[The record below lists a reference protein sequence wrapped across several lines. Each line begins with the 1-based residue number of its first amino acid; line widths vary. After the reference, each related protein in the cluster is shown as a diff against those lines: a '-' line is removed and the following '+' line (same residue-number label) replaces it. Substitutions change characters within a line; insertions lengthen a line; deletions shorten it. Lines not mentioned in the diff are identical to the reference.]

1 MPLLLL
7 LFISVLQ
14 LGAVLLSI
22 KLIEMFNPEDLA
34 NINFDPVTL
43 FYGNLQIIAMIFVY
57 NLIKKYI
64 RI

>member
-7 LFISVLQ
+7 LVISVVQ

-34 NINFDPVTL
+34 NITFDPVTL
-43 FYGNLQIIAMIFVY
+43 FYGNLQIIAIIFVY
-57 NLIKKYI
+57 RFLEKYI
-64 RI
+64 RF